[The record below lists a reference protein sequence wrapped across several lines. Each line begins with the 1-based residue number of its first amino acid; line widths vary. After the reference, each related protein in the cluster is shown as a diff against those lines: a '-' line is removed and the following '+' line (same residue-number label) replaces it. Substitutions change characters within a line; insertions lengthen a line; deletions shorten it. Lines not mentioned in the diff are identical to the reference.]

1 MAMQGARA
9 GDLFRLQLARSL
21 APQGNPT
28 TPLAA
33 LGNLG
38 RLAASLY
45 MQQNVAKGIEDRRT
59 AADRAALAAL
69 QGTRQPIYAP
79 RPTVGDVDLSPP
91 SPGIPTAQ
99 IGERRVGPD
108 RAALISILSNPDAS
122 ENISKLAGTL
132 FAEQISADQSA
143 LDRDFQRDMQKTRL
157 SAAEEQK
164 RADRNLQERLA
175 QADRTFRADQGD
187 LARRSQED
195 IAQLNREAQIFIA
208 QGADARSIRVALI
221 NAAGAQNKTPNLVRY
236 AERLFPGDKE
246 AQDAFIYRQLNI
258 TNRGVNREAASILPT
273 NPTAPTTPA
282 TNAPAPTAPATNAPA
297 PTAPAPTF
305 RAPERTSATDAT
317 GLVDRTVAIG
327 ESILNKAFGKEAPKQ
342 RMAERVGTLRQRTL
356 RLNVTGRDGRPSNF
370 SDKSQLNVLPDV
382 GFNISD
388 DEYLGRLEDVITSL
402 DRELASL
409 ASLARDAVVPAET
422 RSNAARDFE
431 KLTKLRNDWLA
442 TIGATSDAALP
453 GGLDPEVEA
462 RAMETLR
469 LFDQRAKQ

>member
-69 QGTRQPIYAP
+69 QGTRQPIYAT

-99 IGERRVGPD
+99 IGERVGPD
-108 RAALISILSNPDAS
+108 RAALISILSNPNVS

-132 FAEQISADQSA
+132 FAEQTSADQA
-143 LDRDFQRDMQKTRL
+143 AADRDFRREMQETSL
-157 SAAEEQK
+157 SAMREK
-164 RADRNLQERLA
+164 SRAALNLQERLA
-175 QADRTFRADQGD
+175 MAELTFKADQGA
-187 LARRSQED
+187 LARASQED
-195 IAQLNREAQIFIA
+195 IAELNREAQISIA
-208 QGADARSIRVALI
+208 QGADARSIQVALI
-221 NAAGAQNKTPNLVRY
+221 NSARAQNKTPNLVRY
-236 AERLFPGDKE
+236 AERLFPGDKV

-258 TNRGVNREAASILPT
+258 TDRGVNREAASFLPANT
-273 NPTAPTTPA
+273 PAPTTPA
-282 TNAPAPTAPATNAPA
+282 
-297 PTAPAPTF
+297 PTF
-305 RAPERTSATDAT
+305 APDRSSATDAT
-317 GLVDRTVAIG
+317 GYVDSAVGLV
-327 ESILNKAFGKEAPKQ
+327 ESGLNKAIGRPAPRK
-342 RMAERVGTLRQRTL
+342 RMAERIGILRQRTL
-356 RLNVTGRDGRPSNF
+356 RQNVTGRNGRPSNF
-370 SDKSQLNVLPDV
+370 SEKSQLKELPDV
-382 GFNISD
+382 GFNTSD

-402 DRELASL
+402 DRELDSL
-409 ASLARDAVVPAET
+409 FSMARDPVVPAET

-431 KLTKLRNDWLA
+431 ELTKLRNDWLA
-442 TIGATSDAALP
+442 TIGATSDVAP
-453 GGLDPEVEA
+453 PDDVDPDVM
-462 RAMETLR
+462 RKAMETIFR
-469 LFDQRAKQ
+469 FEQGANQ